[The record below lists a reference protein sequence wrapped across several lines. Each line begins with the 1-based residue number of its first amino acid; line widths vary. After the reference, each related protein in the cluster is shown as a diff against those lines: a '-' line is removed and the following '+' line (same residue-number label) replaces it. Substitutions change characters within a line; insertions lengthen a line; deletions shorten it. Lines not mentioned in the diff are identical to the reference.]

1 MEQINLNNYIKEQ
14 NLCSKLQTGIRLNG
28 QLSSVLFFL
37 DEFVSDCAI
46 EFVRLKGSDSS
57 IILNEKEYSINELT
71 KININSNIIK
81 VTRPANAKG
90 HIIISKIFVNQDFG
104 KDPIKTNVVNCL
116 TSSDKVKG
124 VRKTDYGIFASEG
137 AEISDES
144 GIKFVETDPPNSW
157 VRQGEKIV
165 FVHPCKLLGIW
176 LVNNPVIETDKKD
189 TDKKETDKKETDK
202 TPPIDKFKFSI
213 FNKLHFDDIDSEL
226 WFQRIRDAGY
236 LKQLKSNTSF
246 ISIDKKPIY
255 DRVFVS
261 EFSTNSNLDNLKS
274 TKTILTPSLI
284 NYILLKKKFP
294 KKNIKI
300 CGRLLPIVEFT
311 NSEKSNQ
318 VLLFN
323 KDIDTTKKIV
333 DEWDGSIG
341 KLVVVGCDIDKPG
354 VNSIKENLSLKEVV
368 SLFASSSLILD
379 IGICNN
385 YISSI
390 LELAMG
396 TNSIV
401 FTNNSKYIMCDNV
414 FFINKECNII
424 QEIKKLKNKIIDFK
438 IKETY
443 QKIFTNNLEMVFND

>member
-37 DEFVSDCAI
+37 DEFVSDCSI

-57 IILNEKEYSINELT
+57 IVLNEIEYPINEIT

-81 VTRPANAKG
+81 VTRPTKAKG

-104 KDPIKTNVVNCL
+104 KDPIKTNVVNFL
-116 TSSDKVKG
+116 TSYGKLKG
-124 VRKTDYGIFASEG
+124 VRKTEYGIFASEG
-137 AEISDES
+137 AEISNES
-144 GIKFVETDPPNSW
+144 GIRFIETDPPNSW

-176 LVNNPVIETDKKD
+176 LVNNSDV
-189 TDKKETDKKETDK
+189 ETDK

-213 FNKLHFDDIDSEL
+213 FNKLYFDDIDSEL
-226 WFQRIRDAGY
+226 WFQRIRDAGH
-236 LKQLKSNTSF
+236 LRQLKSKTSF
-246 ISIDKKPIY
+246 VKIDKKPIY

-261 EFSTNSNLDNLKS
+261 EFSTDSNLDNLKS
-274 TKTILTPSLI
+274 AKTILTPSLI
-284 NYILLKKKFP
+284 NYILLKEKFP
-294 KKNIKI
+294 QKNIKI
-300 CGRLLPIVEFT
+300 CGRLLPIVEFSVT
-311 NSEKSNQ
+311 EKNNH

-323 KDIDTTKKIV
+323 KDINTTKKIIDGW
-333 DEWDGSIG
+333 DESIG

-354 VNSIKENLSLKEVV
+354 VNSIKEILPLKEVM

-379 IGICNN
+379 VGVNNN
-385 YISSI
+385 YISSV
-390 LELAMG
+390 LELAIG
-396 TNSIV
+396 TNSIIL
-401 FTNNSKYIMCDNV
+401 TNNSKYIMCDNV
-414 FFINKECNII
+414 SFINKDCNIV
-424 QEIKKLKNKIIDFK
+424 QEVKKLKNKTIDFK

-443 QKIFTNNLEMVFND
+443 KKTFTNNLEMIFND